1 MTTRHPKPQWKVTLD
16 GRDLTA
22 TLVPRLISLTVTSDR
37 QDTAD
42 QLDIL
47 ISDHDGKLALPP
59 HDAVLRVYLGWS
71 DSGYVDMG
79 SYTVDELE
87 HAGTPDVLTLRAR
100 SAHLRSQQRQQRE
113 QSWHATTLGAIVDAL
128 AGRNSLTPRC
138 HPSLAGQAIEH
149 IDQTN
154 ESDINFL
161 TRLGKR
167 YDAVATI
174 KAGALILAPIGA
186 GTTATGAALPRV
198 TLTRASGD
206 QHRYHAADRQAYS
219 GIRAQYDDKA
229 KAKTE
234 TVLVGTDD
242 GKGVKTL
249 RTTYSTKANALRA
262 ARSEYQR
269 LQRGT
274 VSFDLTLARG
284 RADLLPETHVALS
297 GWKPEIDATDWTI
310 VRAEHN
316 LGEQGFT
323 TRLSLEWRSP
333 NSAPESDVAD
343 DA

>member
-1 MTTRHPKPQWKVTLD
+1 MSSRHPKPQWKVTLD

-22 TLVPRLISLTVTSDR
+22 TLVPRLNSLTVTSDR

-42 QLDIL
+42 QLDIV
-47 ISDHDGKLALPP
+47 INDHDGRLALPP
-59 HDAVLRVYLGWS
+59 HDAVLRVWLGWE
-71 DSGYVDMG
+71 GEGKTDMG
-79 SYTVDELE
+79 SFTVDELE

-138 HPSLAGQAIEH
+138 HPSLASVAIEH

-154 ESDINFL
+154 ESDLNFL

-186 GTTATGAALPRV
+186 GTTATGATLPSV

-219 GIRAQYDDKA
+219 GIRAQYDDKSTG
-229 KAKTE
+229 KTE

-249 RTTYSTKANALRA
+249 RTTYSSKANALRA

-274 VSFDLTLARG
+274 VSFDITLARG
-284 RADLLPETHVALS
+284 RADLLPETHVALR

-310 VRAEHN
+310 VRAEHT

-333 NSAPESDVAD
+333 NSAPESDVD
-343 DA
+343 DAA